1 MQLPRGTFHS
11 MKKGVELGSI
21 LEDLKKEHF
30 SGTCSLVCGNQS
42 FDLVYQEGLIM
53 LASGE
58 ATCGDAAMGVI
69 EKQRNVIADALLSAL
84 TPAQMKLT
92 LEFNAGCRVQ
102 RRSQAA
108 QITPPAPSPGGQMS
122 PGAGETPHTI
132 IKPEIIQENVKKTPE
147 IRVPVQESPAAT
159 TPSAPARKNDAKSV
173 DIFAPDGDE
182 YTMVDRDLQ
191 ALDAMDLDTMS
202 QKIRINCKQMI
213 EKLHLEYLIDDQ
225 GS

>member
-11 MKKGVELGSI
+11 MKKGLELGTI

-42 FDLVYQEGLIM
+42 FGLVYQDGLIM

-58 ATCGDAAMGVI
+58 SACGDAAMEFI
-69 EKQRNVIADALLSAL
+69 ETQRDLIADALLSTL
-84 TPAQMKLT
+84 TPAQLKLT
-92 LEFNAGCRVQ
+92 LEFNAECRVQ
-102 RRSQAA
+102 PRSPSAKIA
-108 QITPPAPSPGGQMS
+108 PPPSPGGQVS
-122 PGAGETPHTI
+122 PRAREPLPTPT
-132 IKPEIIQENVKKTPE
+132 KPGSIQDNVKKIPE
-147 IRVPVQESPAAT
+147 IRVSVPKTPAAT
-159 TPSAPARKNDAKSV
+159 TPPVPAKKNDARSL

-182 YTMVDRDLQ
+182 STMVDRDLQ

-213 EKLHLEYLIDDQ
+213 EKLHLEHLIDDQ